1 MLKPFIRLFSFFGK
15 EVNEIRR
22 QPRLVLSLMLGPF
35 VILMLFGIG
44 YTGERPQLQTVL
56 VVPSDMDQALLEQV
70 QQVISVNFEL
80 TDVSSDRTAALEQL
94 QTGQVDV
101 VEILP
106 EDIEERALS
115 GERSPV
121 AFKYNA
127 INPLNEQW
135 IQYLAY
141 AQVNEINRAILLEV
155 TRQLQDEATT
165 IRQQLDQV
173 YDQLGAVKSGMSAA
187 QRIETQQSLG
197 QLRDAIGVLAANP
210 LLVRQLGD
218 PGMSEAETR
227 QELEQ
232 LRSDLEDIE
241 QGLGEGSLEQQ
252 QTRIETT
259 RRRIET
265 LRDQIETFANLPPT
279 VIISPLQRTFENLRG
294 HSLDLMTYYAPSVL
308 ALIVQHIAVTLGALS
323 LVRERL
329 LGALELYRVAPV
341 SILQILLGKYLGYTL
356 FISLI
361 TSVLIGLMRWG
372 LQIPFLGSSLAFIAV
387 TLLFILAALGV
398 GFLISVLSTSE
409 SQAVQLSMLVLLL
422 SVFFSGFF
430 LPLEN
435 FKDPIDLV
443 GYGIPLTHGINAFQA
458 ILLRGWFPDNPTWL
472 ILGSIT
478 GGTFVAVLII
488 SEIQFRR
495 A

>member
-1 MLKPFIRLFSFFGK
+1 
-15 EVNEIRR
+15 
-22 QPRLVLSLMLGPF
+22 
-35 VILMLFGIG
+35 
-44 YTGERPQLQTVL
+44 
-56 VVPSDMDQALLEQV
+56 
-70 QQVISVNFEL
+70 
-80 TDVSSDRTAALEQL
+80 
-94 QTGQVDV
+94 
-101 VEILP
+101 
-106 EDIEERALS
+106 
-115 GERSPV
+115 
-121 AFKYNA
+121 
-127 INPLNEQW
+127 
-135 IQYLAY
+135 
-141 AQVNEINRAILLEV
+141 
-155 TRQLQDEATT
+155 
-165 IRQQLDQV
+165 
-173 YDQLGAVKSGMSAA
+173 
-187 QRIETQQSLG
+187 
-197 QLRDAIGVLAANP
+197 
-210 LLVRQLGD
+210 
-218 PGMSEAETR
+218 MSEAETR
-227 QELEQ
+227 QELDQ
-232 LRSDLEDIE
+232 LRGDLEDIE
-241 QGLGEGSLEQQ
+241 QALGEGSLEQQ

-259 RRRIET
+259 RQRIET

-294 HSLDLMTYYAPSVL
+294 RSLNLMTYYAPSVL

-341 SILQILLGKYLGYTL
+341 SMLQILLGKYLGYTL

-361 TSVLIGLMRWG
+361 TGVLIGLMRWG
-372 LQIPFLGSSLAFIAV
+372 LQIPFLGSPLAFIAV

-458 ILLRGWFPDNPTWL
+458 ILLRGWSPDNTTWL
-472 ILGSIT
+472 ILGSMT
-478 GGTFVAVLII
+478 GITFVVVLII

>member
-35 VILMLFGIG
+35 VILLLFGVG
-44 YTGERPQLQTVL
+44 YTGERPQLQTTL
-56 VVPSDMDQALLEQV
+56 VVPSNMDQALLEQV

-80 TDVSSDRTAALEQL
+80 TDVTADWTIALEQL

-155 TRQLQDEATT
+155 TRQLQDEAAT
-165 IRQQLDQV
+165 IQQQLDQV
-173 YDQLGAVKSGMSAA
+173 YNQLGAIESGMSAA

-197 QLRDAIGVLAANP
+197 QLRDTIGVLAANP
-210 LLVRQLGD
+210 LLLRQLND

-227 QELEQ
+227 QELDQ

-241 QGLGEGSLEQQ
+241 QALGGGSLEQQ

-259 RRRIET
+259 RRRVET
-265 LRDQIETFANLPPT
+265 LRNQIETFADLPPT

-294 HSLDLMTYYAPSVL
+294 RSLDLMTYYAPSVL

-361 TSVLIGLMRWG
+361 TGVLIGLMRWG
-372 LQIPFLGSSLAFIAV
+372 LQIPFLGSPLAFIAV

-435 FKDPIDLV
+435 FKNPIDLV

-458 ILLRGWFPDNPTWL
+458 ILLRGWSPDNTTWL

-478 GGTFVAVLII
+478 GVTFVIVLII